1 MPNIFE
7 LGTALQKVFEE
18 IEENDGELTPELE
31 EELDITSQNFKDKIE
46 AYCQVLT
53 MYNSD
58 IECCKNEK
66 DRINSIQKTKK
77 NNVERIKQ
85 RLLEAVEEFGEIGKK
100 GNKVIETPVRKLFT
114 KELTS
119 IEENETRRNNLV
131 THLLSFLGELSRQGI
146 LELGEDIDVNGLL
159 ASVNAIAKADHD
171 NTANQFDGVCGSVPP
186 LEEFVP
192 YTIADLQAI
201 KLNITESVSL
211 YNMVTRDSVVGSLI
225 ASDEIHP
232 ISSELDKDIAK
243 AILNNALLSEEASPL
258 TVGSFVKKTSLT
270 IK

>member
-18 IEENDGELTPELE
+18 IEENGGELTPELE
-31 EELDITSQNFKDKIE
+31 AELDITSQNFKDKVE

-66 DRINSIQKTKK
+66 DRINSIQKVKK
-77 NNVERIKQ
+77 NAVERIKQ

-100 GNKVIETPVRKLFT
+100 GNKVIETPIRKLFT

-119 IEENETRRNNLV
+119 IEENEVRSKKLV
-131 THLLSFLGELSRQGI
+131 QYVLDFIRELQKQGI
-146 LELGEDIDVNGLL
+146 LELGEEIDINGFL
-159 ASVNAIAKADHD
+159 ASINAIAKAEHD
-171 NTANQFDGVCGSVPP
+171 NAANQFDGVSGFIPP
-186 LEEFVP
+186 LEEFIP
-192 YTIADLQAI
+192 YTVADLQAVTI
-201 KLNITESVSL
+201 NCSFENSL
-211 YNMVTRDSVVGSLI
+211 SSILSNNANLGYFI
-225 ASDEIHP
+225 AANSFACQIN
-232 ISSELDKDIAK
+232 SSIDKDTIK
-243 AILNNALLSEEASPL
+243 ALNNADVNV
-258 TVGSFVKKTSLT
+258 TVADEVKKTSLT

>member
-7 LGTALQKVFEE
+7 LGTTLQKVFEE
-18 IEENDGELTPELE
+18 IEENGGELTPELE
-31 EELDITSQNFKDKIE
+31 AELDITSQNFKDKIE

-85 RLLEAVEEFGEIGKK
+85 KLLEAVEEFGEIGKK
-100 GNKVIETPVRKLFT
+100 GNKVIETPIRKLFT

-131 THLLSFLGELSRQGI
+131 CHFLNFIGELSQQGI

-159 ASVNAIAKADHD
+159 ASINANAKAEYELPDEFG
-171 NTANQFDGVCGSVPP
+171 NSPV
-186 LEEFVP
+186 EEFVP

-211 YNMVTRDSVVGSLI
+211 YNMITRDSVVGNLI

-232 ISSELDKDIAK
+232 IGSELDKDIAK
-243 AILNNALLSEEASPL
+243 AILNDALLSEEASPL

>member
-18 IEENDGELTPELE
+18 IEENGGELTPELE
-31 EELDITSQNFKDKIE
+31 TELDITSQNFKDKVE

-66 DRINSIQKTKK
+66 DRINSIQKVKK
-77 NNVERIKQ
+77 NAVERIKQ

-100 GNKVIETPVRKLFT
+100 GNKVIETPIRKLFT

-119 IEENETRRNNLV
+119 IEENEVRKTKLTQYVINFIR
-131 THLLSFLGELSRQGI
+131 ELQEQGI
-146 LELGEDIDVNGLL
+146 LELGEEIDINGFL
-159 ASVNAIAKADHD
+159 ASINAIAKSEHETPDD
-171 NTANQFDGVCGSVPP
+171 LGNPP
-186 LEEFVP
+186 VEEFIP
-192 YTIADLQAI
+192 YTVADLQAI
-201 KLNITESVSL
+201 TINCSFEKSL
-211 YNMVTRDSVVGSLI
+211 SSILSSNANLGYFI
-225 ASDEIHP
+225 AANP
-232 ISSELDKDIAK
+232 LTCQVNSSIDKDIVK
-243 AILNNALLSEEASPL
+243 ALNNADLNV
-258 TVGSFVKKTSLT
+258 TVADEVKKTSLT

>member
-31 EELDITSQNFKDKIE
+31 KELDITSQNFKDKIE

-119 IEENETRRNNLV
+119 VEENETRRNNLV
-131 THLLSFLGELSRQGI
+131 AHLLSFLGELSRQGI

-159 ASVNAIAKADHD
+159 ASINANAKAEYELPDEFG
-171 NTANQFDGVCGSVPP
+171 NTPV
-186 LEEFVP
+186 EEFVP

-232 ISSELDKDIAK
+232 IGSELDKDIAK
-243 AILNNALLSEEASPL
+243 AILNDALLSEEASPL

>member
-1 MPNIFE
+1 MANIFE
-7 LGTALQKVFEE
+7 LGIALQKVFEE

-31 EELDITSQNFKDKIE
+31 EELDITSQNFKDKVE

-85 RLLEAVEEFGEIGKK
+85 RLLEAVEQFGEIGKK
-100 GNKVIETPVRKLFT
+100 GNKVIETPIRKLFT

-119 IEENETRRNNLV
+119 IEENEIRSKKLV
-131 THLLSFLGELSRQGI
+131 QYVINFIRELQEQGI
-146 LELGEDIDVNGLL
+146 LELGEEIDINGFLT
-159 ASVNAIAKADHD
+159 SINAIAKAEHETPDEFG
-171 NTANQFDGVCGSVPP
+171 NPP
-186 LEEFVP
+186 LEEFIP
-192 YTIADLQAI
+192 YTVADLQAI
-201 KLNITESVSL
+201 TINCSFEKSL
-211 YNMVTRDSVVGSLI
+211 SSILSSSANLGYFI
-225 ASDEIHP
+225 AANSFACQIN
-232 ISSELDKDIAK
+232 SSIDKDIIK
-243 AILNNALLSEEASPL
+243 ALNNADLNV
-258 TVGSFVKKTSLT
+258 TVADEVKKTSLT

>member
-31 EELDITSQNFKDKIE
+31 AELDITSQNFKDKIE

-119 IEENETRRNNLV
+119 VEENEIRRNKLV
-131 THLLSFLGELSRQGI
+131 YHFLNFIGELSRQGI

-159 ASVNAIAKADHD
+159 ASINANAKAEYELPDEFG
-171 NTANQFDGVCGSVPP
+171 NTPV
-186 LEEFVP
+186 EEFVP

-211 YNMVTRDSVVGSLI
+211 YNMITRDSVVGNLI

-232 ISSELDKDIAK
+232 IGSELDKDIAK
-243 AILNNALLSEEASPL
+243 AILNDALLSEEASPL
-258 TVGSFVKKTSLT
+258 TVGSFVRKTSLT